1 MFFEKNAKKVHFAST
16 FTRIARAERRFWSPL
31 GCACQE
37 KVVFLRA
44 LKRASVRD
52 APSYPVNTAFDLIT
66 VLGPTACGKTAF
78 AVKLARALD
87 AEIISADSRQVY
99 RRMDLGTG
107 KDLEDYRWTDEAGET
122 REVRCHL
129 VDIVEPGTKYN
140 LYRYQQDFLEAY
152 RDIRARGKRVVVCG
166 GTGLYLESIVRGYQ
180 ISEVPKNEALRASLE
195 GKTLDELTAMLA
207 DLKARSGNVMHN
219 TTDVDTCKRAIRAI
233 EIETHNL
240 ENPLPRRDFP
250 QLTSL
255 NLGLDIDRDLRR
267 ARITARLKSRLE
279 AGMLDEIRG
288 LLAEGIPA
296 EDLIYYGLEYKY
308 LTLHVIGQL
317 TYDEMFTQL
326 ETAIHQFAKRQ
337 MTWFRGME
345 KRGSEIHWL
354 PAPVSADDTRAID
367 EALRLVAGR

>member
-1 MFFEKNAKKVHFAST
+1 MSGNFSIFAGVKITRKKTNVD
-16 FTRIARAERRFWSPL
+16 I
-31 GCACQE
+31 
-37 KVVFLRA
+37 
-44 LKRASVRD
+44 
-52 APSYPVNTAFDLIT
+52 IT
-66 VLGPTACGKTAF
+66 VLGPTACGKTGF
-78 AVKLARALD
+78 AVALAHALD

-107 KDLEDYRWTDEAGET
+107 KDLDDYTISDSEGRK
-122 REVRCHL
+122 VSVPYHL
-129 VDIVEPGTKYN
+129 IDIVEPGTKYN

-152 RDIRARGKRVVVCG
+152 NDIRSRGKRVVVCG

-180 ISEVPKNEALRASLE
+180 ISEVPKNEALRQSLE
-195 GKTLDELTAMLA
+195 GKSLDELTAMLA
-207 DLKARSGNVMHN
+207 ELKARSGAVMHN

-240 ENPLPRRDFP
+240 ENPLPNRDFP
-250 QLTSL
+250 KFTSL
-255 NLGLDIDRDLRR
+255 NIGLDIPRDLRR
-267 ARITARLKSRLE
+267 QRISDRLKARLDS
-279 AGMLDEIRG
+279 GMLDEIRA

-345 KRGSEIHWL
+345 KRGSEIHW
-354 PAPVSADDTRAID
+354 ID
-367 EALRLVAGR
+367 ATLSMDEKVAAALELIRQQ